1 MKKPLSFNA
10 LVAAL
15 LIGIAADNA
24 WPDDTSP
31 GGSAVQAPAAIP
43 GFVPGGYPPPPAWGG
58 YPQQRQ
64 QPSQWP
70 LPSPGY
76 GQLPPYY
83 PPYGPYRAAPAAPA
97 APGKNSLSADL
108 KQAREQLS
116 AKSTELD
123 SANGQLAALQAA
135 LQAARETLLHAQ
147 SENTLSSRQLA
158 TAVAQA
164 DTLRNMLAELT
175 ARLESQQATLLS
187 AVHTR
192 AAEQDSVHSA
202 PAGRDEPL
210 AATQA
215 EAQNAQQAQTGTT
228 SSGQQL
234 STAREQAAAYNN
246 ELLELKAQLKNQK
259 TTLQDTGRTLAAVIA
274 ERDGVLA
281 DMSAVVAERDRL
293 QKALATCRQE
303 LTLARSASTAIQTEI
318 NTPK

>member
-1 MKKPLSFNA
+1 MKKLSSFNT
-10 LVAAL
+10 LVAAV

-24 WPDDTSP
+24 WPDDATP
-31 GGSAVQAPAAIP
+31 VGSAVQAPAAMP

-58 YPQQRQ
+58 YPQPRQ

-70 LPSPGY
+70 VPSPGY
-76 GQLPPYY
+76 GRLPPYY
-83 PPYGPYRAAPAAPA
+83 PPYGPYRAAPAAPG
-97 APGKNSLSADL
+97 GKSLSADL
-108 KQAREQLS
+108 KQAREQLG
-116 AKSTELD
+116 AKSVELD
-123 SANGQLAALQAA
+123 LANAQLAALQAD
-135 LQAARETLLHAQ
+135 LQTARETLLHAQ

-164 DTLRNMLAELT
+164 DTLRNVLAELT
-175 ARLESQQATLLS
+175 IRLESQQATLQN
-187 AVHTR
+187 AVQTR

-202 PAGRDEPL
+202 HDGHDEPL
-210 AATQA
+210 ATAQA
-215 EAQNAQQAQTGTT
+215 EAQNAQQAQTGTST
-228 SSGQQL
+228 SGQQL
-234 STAREQAAAYNN
+234 STAREQAAAYIN

-293 QKALATCRQE
+293 QKNLATCRKE
-303 LTLARSASTAIQTEI
+303 LALARNASNAIQSEI